1 MANTNVRIYMGSNIT
16 NCNTH
21 TTTHTCTRTD
31 AHTHTQIHIT
41 HTHRYTCTGT
51 YIHTHTTTH
60 HTLYSLIRVKC
71 FELRKTKQKQS
82 TNSPLFFIIIIT
94 CVIIIFPAPSLASL
108 ARSRPRS
115 AWTNGRMA
123 HSCSASATLSVA
135 ASPSPGSL
143 RARPT
148 QVGQSKFS
156 RLDDQGQPT
165 PAVWKCGGGERS
177 KNDR

>member
-71 FELRKTKQKQS
+71 FELRKTKTIYKF
-82 TNSPLFFIIIIT
+82 P
-94 CVIIIFPAPSLASL
+94 IIFYYYYNLCHYYISSSIIGFISKVKAQECLNQ
-108 ARSRPRS
+108 RE
-115 AWTNGRMA
+115 NG
-123 HSCSASATLSVA
+123 TFL
-135 ASPSPGSL
+135 L
-143 RARPT
+143 R
-148 QVGQSKFS
+148 FS
-156 RLDDQGQPT
+156 DSE
-165 PAVWKCGGGERS
+165 CGGITIAWIAESQTNPGRPEQVFTVG
-177 KNDR
+177 